1 MTKPSIAKR
10 MKNCLFCGLYQHRS
24 ASPPY
29 LPKEVQMPTPQ
40 VIPMANDSGDSN
52 EWYTA
57 ECGTSQY
64 TLPKRY
70 QDLSPIGQGAFGAVI
85 RAVDTVTGKDVAIK
99 KMLRPFQ
106 SETHAKRTY
115 RELELLMHLN
125 HQDAQVVQLYNVF
138 TPEKNVN
145 DFQTLYF
152 VLNFVD
158 YDLSKVI
165 KRGKPFTEDHIKL
178 LIYSL
183 LRGLKF
189 IHSAGVIHR
198 DLKPTNIGI
207 SQNSDLT
214 ILDFGLARVATNGL
228 QTGYV
233 ATRWWRAPE
242 VFINW
247 ERYDEKVDI
256 WSVGCIMAELII
268 LKPLFAGTDHIDQL
282 TKIFDV
288 VGTPDLATLDEVCEP
303 YARDYIHKL
312 AAKPKQDYKKL
323 FGYKYEP
330 GVKAPISGIS
340 PQGIGL
346 LDRLLAFD
354 HRARPTAEE
363 ALSDEYFEHLHDP
376 MEEPSAKILTD
387 EHQDA
392 VYPIATWKSVIWK
405 MIQEFQPPP
414 WATDEDD
421 DDN

>member
-1 MTKPSIAKR
+1 TRRTSSKHSSDTHMTKPSIAKR
-10 MKNCLFCGLYQHRS
+10 MKNLLFCGIYQGTKDTSSRS
-24 ASPPY
+24 NSI
-29 LPKEVQMPTPQ
+29 KS
-40 VIPMANDSGDSN
+40 MANDESV

-57 ECGTSQY
+57 ECGTSQF

-70 QDLSPIGQGAFGAVI
+70 QELSPIGQGAFGAVI

-115 RELELLMHLN
+115 RELKLLMHLN
-125 HQDAQVVQLYNVF
+125 HRDAQVVQLYNVF

-214 ILDFGLARVATNGL
+214 
-228 QTGYV
+228 
-233 ATRWWRAPE
+233 E
-242 VFINW
+242 
-247 ERYDEKVDI
+247 
-256 WSVGCIMAELII
+256 II
-268 LKPLFAGTDHIDQL
+268 
-282 TKIFDV
+282 
-288 VGTPDLATLDEVCEP
+288 
-303 YARDYIHKL
+303 
-312 AAKPKQDYKKL
+312 
-323 FGYKYEP
+323 
-330 GVKAPISGIS
+330 
-340 PQGIGL
+340 
-346 LDRLLAFD
+346 
-354 HRARPTAEE
+354 
-363 ALSDEYFEHLHDP
+363 
-376 MEEPSAKILTD
+376 
-387 EHQDA
+387 
-392 VYPIATWKSVIWK
+392 
-405 MIQEFQPPP
+405 
-414 WATDEDD
+414 
-421 DDN
+421 